1 MMVKKWNG
9 VRKGRKFLKFRSK
22 SIAVFYSLQAFY
34 KQFQEQNFNS
44 FPFIT
49 RVQRENVIYVISL
62 DICLLVLDGTE
73 KPKQAFW
80 PTQYFSAE
88 LALRK
93 LESGHHFLFTCNLCF
108 AFPIPEIE
116 VNIFPMP
123 CISF

>member
-1 MMVKKWNG
+1 MLFLTILFLRNKSKETKKKKPMLVKKWNG
-9 VRKGRKFLKFRSK
+9 VRKGRKILKYRSK

-49 RVQRENVIYVISL
+49 RIQKENVIHVISL

-80 PTQYFSAE
+80 STQYFSEE
-88 LALRK
+88 LGLCK
-93 LESGHHFLFTCNLCF
+93 LESGYHFLFTCNL
-108 AFPIPEIE
+108 
-116 VNIFPMP
+116 
-123 CISF
+123 

>member
-1 MMVKKWNG
+1 MVKKWNG

-80 PTQYFSAE
+80 P
-88 LALRK
+88 K
-93 LESGHHFLFTCNLCF
+93 H
-108 AFPIPEIE
+108 
-116 VNIFPMP
+116 
-123 CISF
+123 